1 MWRSSSNPPCG
12 GIVIHIAAHTGTCI
26 SWTAFKVRVTGVQIQ
41 PGSLLAAALICR
53 LENLLFSCPPI
64 SASSCWPG
72 SISAFPSIALRTLH
86 DSGALQ
92 QGAGSTGGLGQEV
105 SFASAMCLLRGRA
118 FGALEN
124 RGRAAVWFRAALQA
138 DPFCYEA
145 FQVNLAFKARTRNM
159 IQPRTEGPL
168 ASAPCFIPL

>member
-1 MWRSSSNPPCG
+1 M
-12 GIVIHIAAHTGTCI
+12 VHIAAHAGTSI
-26 SWTAFKVRVTGVQIQ
+26 SWTELEVRVTSMQIP
-41 PGSLLAAALICR
+41 PGSLLAAALIRR
-53 LENLLFSCPPI
+53 LENLLLSCPPV
-64 SASSCWPG
+64 SAVSYWPA
-72 SISAFPSIALRTLH
+72 SIAAMPSIALRTLH

-92 QGAGSTGGLGQEV
+92 QGAGSMGGLGQEV

-145 FQVNLAFKARTRNM
+145 FQVCLAFKARTQSMKTISTQDRG
-159 IQPRTEGPL
+159 TL
-168 ASAPCFIPL
+168 A